1 MAKQLTV
8 KQLEALRT
16 GRHSDGTGVG
26 LMLWVS
32 HTGGRTWVQRVTV
45 HGKRHDIG
53 LGGYP
58 IVSLAEARAIATE
71 NKRAALKGLN
81 PVKEKRKAK
90 MNAAKQLT
98 FAQAV
103 ERTCTELT
111 PTWRGRKEASSFLS
125 SLGTYANPHFG
136 SDDIADIT
144 SAQIR
149 QAVLA
154 CRAKVPNLSVKVQHR
169 IHSVFKWAVANGLR
183 DTNPA
188 TGEAL
193 ALPKLEKKTNH
204 NRALPYS
211 EVANAL
217 VTIQA
222 SGAWVSTKLAFAFT
236 VLTAARSGEVRG
248 ARWDEVD
255 IDKAVWTIPPERMKM
270 NREHRVPLSQQAVEI
285 LQQAQA
291 QRDESGLIFPS
302 VTGKEL
308 SDMTLSKLVREQGI
322 KSTVHGFRSSFRTWC
337 QEKTN
342 VQAEVAEAALAHVKA
357 DKVEAAYA
365 RSDLFEKRTQ
375 LMESWANFL
384 SNRPAEIVP
393 LRVG

>member
-8 KQLEALRT
+8 KQVEALGV

-32 HTGGRTWVQRVTV
+32 ATGRRTWVQRITI

-58 IVSLAEARAIATE
+58 LVSLAEARILATE
-71 NKRAALKGLN
+71 HKRAALKGVSPLT
-81 PVKEKRKAK
+81 EKRKAK
-90 MNAAKQLT
+90 MNAAKRLT

-103 ERTCTELT
+103 ERTCIELT
-111 PTWRGRKEASSFLS
+111 PTWRGKKEAPSFLS
-125 SLGTYANPHFG
+125 SLTTYAYPYFG
-136 SDDIADIT
+136 SYDIADIT

-169 IHSVFKWAVANGLR
+169 IHSVFKWAVASGLR

-193 ALPKLEKKTNH
+193 ALPKLEKKTKH
-204 NRALPYS
+204 NLALPYG
-211 EVANAL
+211 EIADAL
-217 VTIQA
+217 ATVKA
-222 SGAWVSTKLAFAFT
+222 SGAWASTKLAFAFT

-248 ARWDEVD
+248 AYWDEVD
-255 IDKAVWTIPPERMKM
+255 MDKAVWIIPPERMKM
-270 NREHRVPLSQQAVEI
+270 NREHRVPLSSQALKI
-285 LQQAQA
+285 LRDAEA

-302 VTGKEL
+302 IRGKQL
-308 SDMTLSKLVREQGI
+308 SDMTLSKLVREQGV

-337 QEKTN
+337 QEMTN
-342 VQAEVAEAALAHVKA
+342 VQGEVAEAALAHVNA
-357 DKVEAAYA
+357 NKVEAAYA
-365 RSDLFEKRTQ
+365 RSDLFEKRRR
-375 LMESWANFL
+375 LMESWAEYL
-384 SNRPAEIVP
+384 SEQPAEVVP
-393 LRVG
+393 FRVG

>member
-1 MAKQLTV
+1 M
-8 KQLEALRT
+8 
-16 GRHSDGTGVG
+16 G

-32 HTGGRTWVQRVTV
+32 PTGGRTWVQRVTV
-45 HGKRHDIG
+45 HGKRRDIG

-58 IVSLAEARAIATE
+58 LISLAEARATAAE
-71 NKRAALKGLN
+71 NKRAAMKGVN
-81 PVKEKRKAK
+81 PVTEKRRAK
-90 MNAAKQLT
+90 MNAAKRLT

-103 ERTCTELT
+103 KRTCLELT
-111 PTWRGRKEASSFLS
+111 PTWRGKKEASSFLS
-125 SLGTYANPHFG
+125 SLATYANPHFG
-136 SDDIADIT
+136 SDDITDIT

-149 QAVLA
+149 QAVLT

-193 ALPKLEKKTNH
+193 ALPKLEKRTKH

-211 EVANAL
+211 EVADAL
-217 VTIQA
+217 ATIQV

-248 ARWDEVD
+248 ARWDDVD
-255 IDKAVWTIPPERMKM
+255 IDLAIWTIPPERMKM
-270 NREHRVPLSQQAVEI
+270 NREHRVPLSPQVLEL
-285 LQQAQA
+285 LQQAEA

-302 VTGKEL
+302 IRGKEL
-308 SDMTLSKLVREQGI
+308 SDMTLSKLLREQNI

-337 QEKTN
+337 QEMTN
-342 VQAEVAEAALAHVKA
+342 VQGEVAEAALAHVKA

-365 RSDLFEKRTQ
+365 RSDLFEKRRR

-384 SNRPAEIVP
+384 SSKPAQVVP